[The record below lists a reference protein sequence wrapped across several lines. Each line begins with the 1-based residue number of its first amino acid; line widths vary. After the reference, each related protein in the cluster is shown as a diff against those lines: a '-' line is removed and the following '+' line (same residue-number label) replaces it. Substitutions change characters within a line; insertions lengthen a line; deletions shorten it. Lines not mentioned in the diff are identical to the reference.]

1 MKEIAK
7 ILKEMREELELTRP
21 LTAGETKPQTT
32 VTYGDPDCPICQGVG
47 FISLDAPLG
56 HPDFGKIVPCKCR
69 AERIESARLEQ
80 LQQESNLSGY
90 TGMTFDTFKTEGR
103 GQLRATEKSIL
114 EFALAQAKNFAADPA
129 GWLLLIGNF
138 GTGKTHLAAAIAN
151 EAVSRGIR
159 NIFQPVPDL
168 LDSIRAAYGNSD
180 EPYNDRIERIKN
192 VPLLIL
198 DDLGTQSATPWASE
212 KLYMILNHRYVNRL
226 PTVITTNNSLQE
238 IDGRIASR
246 LEDPSL
252 VMRVAMQVPDYRKPL
267 ASSAGGSVELSILP
281 LLSQKTFDTFEKRTD
296 ESLSAEAAAQLALA
310 LKSAL
315 AFARKPSGWLIF
327 SGGNGVGKTHLAAAI
342 GNSCLSMHDHP
353 LMIGVSDFLDHLRST
368 FGPNSSTRY
377 DTVFDMVRS
386 TPLLILDHLD
396 TANATPWAKEK
407 LFQILDY
414 RSMVVLPTVITTIL
428 PIQDIDSNIRSR
440 LVDAKMCRIVQMF
453 QIPMYSRNP
462 ELNPLPTRRARGSGG
477 TGRKSY

>member
-1 MKEIAK
+1 MKDFAK

-21 LTAGETKPQTT
+21 LTDKETKPLTT

-47 FISLDAPLG
+47 FISMDAPLG
-56 HPDFGKIVPCKCR
+56 HPDFGKIIPCKCR
-69 AERIESARLEQ
+69 AERIESARQEQ

-90 TGMTFDTFKTEGR
+90 TGMTFDTFNTEGR
-103 GQLRATEKSIL
+103 GQLRSTERSIL
-114 EFALAQAKNFAADPA
+114 EFALAQAKNFAVEPA

-151 EAVSRGIR
+151 EAVAQGIE

-168 LDSIRAAYGNSD
+168 LDSIRASYGNID
-180 EPYNDRIERIKN
+180 ESYNERIERIRN

-252 VMRVAMQVPDYRKPL
+252 VTRVAMQVPDYRKPL
-267 ASSAGGSVELSILP
+267 ASAGGSVELSILP
-281 LLSQKTFDTFEKRTD
+281 LLSQKTFDTFEKRED
-296 ESLSAEAAAQLALA
+296 ESLSPEAAAQLALA

-315 AFARKPSGWLIF
+315 AFAKKPSGWLVF

-368 FGPNSSTRY
+368 FGPNSSTRF

-440 LVDAKMCRIVQMF
+440 LVDSQMCKIVQMF
-453 QIPMYSRNP
+453 QVPMYSRNP
-462 ELNPLPTRRARGSGG
+462 ELTPLPARRPRSSSA
-477 TGRKSY
+477 RKSY